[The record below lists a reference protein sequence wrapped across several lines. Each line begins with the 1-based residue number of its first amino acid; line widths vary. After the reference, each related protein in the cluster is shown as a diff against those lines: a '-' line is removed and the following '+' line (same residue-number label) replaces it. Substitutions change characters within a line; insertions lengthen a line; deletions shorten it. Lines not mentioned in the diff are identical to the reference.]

1 MPLHVQFSMCSFII
15 IGITV
20 IEFHFF
26 NLKDKKNKEKYE
38 ELQYNIAFLQ
48 IWESNILE
56 CVSCSHVQ

>member
-26 NLKDKKNKEKYE
+26 NLEDKKNKEKYE
-38 ELQYNIAFLQ
+38 ELQYIIAKL
-48 IWESNILE
+48 
-56 CVSCSHVQ
+56 VSATDTEQE

>member
-38 ELQYNIAFLQ
+38 ELQYIIAFLQ

-56 CVSCSHVQ
+56 CASCSHVQ